1 MRTADIKKR
10 FLDHF
15 EQRGHTVVPSA
26 SLVSEDPTLLFTV
39 AGMVPFIPYLT
50 GQQTPP
56 YRRATSVQKCVR
68 TLDIEE
74 VGRTTRHGTFFQMNG
89 NFSFGDYFK
98 EGAIT
103 HAWDLITNP
112 RETGGFG
119 IDPDKIW
126 VTVYL
131 DDDDAAQL
139 WRKIAGLSPERIQRL
154 GKDENY
160 WDTGQPGPAGPCSEI
175 FFDRGAEFGPDGG
188 PIVDVAGDRFLEF
201 WNLVLMQYQ
210 RGPGPGKDYPIL
222 GDLPEKNIDTGMGM
236 ERIAYLLQDVANMY
250 EVDEVFPVLQRAA
263 ELSGRR
269 YGVDAQDDVRLR
281 VIADH
286 VRSGL
291 MLIGDGV
298 RPGNEGRGYVLR
310 RLLRRAVRSMRQLGY
325 ADPALPELLPVSRD
339 CMAPSYPELARD
351 FERISAY
358 AYAEEEAFRRT
369 LASGSTILDTALRSA
384 KSSGTPDL
392 SGQQAFALH
401 DTYGF
406 PIDLTVEIAQEAGL
420 GVDKVGFVRLMSEQR
435 DRAKADAAGR
445 RTGQADVSAYRSML
459 DSSGPSVFTG
469 YVEVAREATVVGL
482 FVDGVQVPVAGSGSE
497 VEIVLDYTPFYAEG
511 GGQLADEGLI
521 TADGASVTVLDVQ
534 TPMPGLAVHKSR
546 VESGELQVGSAVYA
560 AVDVARRRSISRA
573 HTATHL
579 VHTAIRNALGESAT
593 QAGSLNAPGRLRFD
607 FSTPSAVGPGVLGDV
622 EDEVN
627 AVLADD
633 LEVRAFLTTQEH
645 AREIGAMALFGEKYG
660 EEVRVVEV
668 GEYARELCG
677 GTHTTRSGQVG
688 MVKLLS
694 ESSIGSGVRRVD
706 ALVGLDA
713 FRFLAREHV
722 LVGQLTELLRVPAQE
737 VPDRVRQTVERLR
750 TAEKDLERLRA
761 GAARAGAAALAEQA
775 RDVAGVAFV
784 TATPDRLGAGDLRA
798 LAQDVRARLTAD
810 RPAAVLLASVS
821 EGRVA
826 LISATNAPARERG
839 VSAADLLNSA
849 AAAVDGRGG
858 GREDMAQGAGTD
870 PNGIPEAF
878 LRAERAIAA
887 AVARSHDG

>member
-26 SLVSEDPTLLFTV
+26 SLVSDDPNLLFTV

-56 YRRATSVQKCVR
+56 YLRATSVQKCVR

-74 VGRTTRHGTFFQMNG
+74 VGKTTRHGTFFQMNG

-98 EGAIT
+98 DGAIS
-103 HAWDLITNP
+103 HAWELITNS

-131 DDDDAAQL
+131 DDDEAAQL
-139 WRKIAGLSPERIQRL
+139 WQKIAGLAPERIQRL

-175 FFDRGAEFGPDGG
+175 FFDRGPDFGPDGG
-188 PIVDVAGDRFLEF
+188 PMIDTAGDRFLEF
-201 WNLVLMQYQ
+201 WNLVFMQYQ
-210 RGPGPGKDYPIL
+210 RGPGIGKDYPIL
-222 GDLPEKNIDTGMGM
+222 GELPEKNIDTGMGM
-236 ERIAYLLQDVANMY
+236 ERIAYLLQGVSNLY

-263 ELSGRR
+263 ELSGRP
-269 YGVDAQDDVRLR
+269 YGANRDDDVRLR

-310 RLLRRAVRSMRQLGY
+310 RLLRRAVRSMRLLGFD
-325 ADPALPELLPVSRD
+325 DPALPELLPVSRD
-339 CMAPSYPELARD
+339 CMSPSYPELATD
-351 FERISAY
+351 FERISSY

-369 LASGSTILDTALRSA
+369 LESGTQILDTAVASA
-384 KSSGTPDL
+384 KSSGEPVL
-392 SGQQAFALH
+392 SGAQAFALH

-406 PIDLTVEIAQEAGL
+406 PIDLTLEIAQEAGL
-420 GVDKVGFVRLMSEQR
+420 DVDRAGFTRLMNEQR

-445 RTGQADVSAYRSML
+445 RSGQVDVSAYRAVL
-459 DSSGPSVFTG
+459 DGQGPSVFTG
-469 YVEVAREATVVGL
+469 YVEVSREARVVGL
-482 FVDGVQVPVAGSGSE
+482 FVDGAQVSAAGAGAE
-497 VEIVLDYTPFYAEG
+497 VEIVLDATPFYAEA
-511 GGQLADEGLI
+511 GGQLADQGLI
-521 TADGASVTVLDVQ
+521 TLDGASVTVHDVQ
-534 TPMPGLAVHKSR
+534 SPMPGLVVHRGR
-546 VESGELQVGSAVYA
+546 VDSGELQVGSSAFA
-560 AVDVARRRSISRA
+560 AVDVGRRLSISRA

-579 VHTAIRNALGESAT
+579 IHTAIRRALGESAT

-607 FSTPSAVGPGVLGDV
+607 FSTPSAVPPRVLGDV
-622 EDEVN
+622 EEEVN

-668 GEYARELCG
+668 GDYARELCG
-677 GTHTTRSGQVG
+677 GTHTTRSAQVG

-694 ESSIGSGVRRVD
+694 ESSIGAGVRRVD

-722 LVGQLTELLRVPAQE
+722 LVGQLTELFRVPADE
-737 VPDRVRQTVERLR
+737 VPERVRQTVERLR
-750 TAEKDLERLRA
+750 VAEKELERLRGA
-761 GAARAGAAALAEQA
+761 AARAGAAALAEQA
-775 RDVAGVAFV
+775 HDVSGVSFV
-784 TATPDRLGAGDLRA
+784 AAAPPGLAAGDLRA
-798 LAQDVRARLTAD
+798 LAQDVRARLAAD

-821 EGRVA
+821 EGKVA
-826 LISATNAPARERG
+826 LISATNARARERG
-839 VSAADLLNSA
+839 VSAADLLGAA
-849 AAAVDGRGG
+849 AAAVGGRGG
-858 GREDMAQGAGTD
+858 GREDMAQGGGSD
-870 PNGIPEAF
+870 PTGIPEAF
-878 LRAERAIAA
+878 ARAEIAITAA
-887 AVARSHDG
+887 DPGP

>member
-15 EQRGHTVVPSA
+15 EHRGHTVVPSA
-26 SLVSEDPTLLFTV
+26 SLVSDDPNLLFTV

-56 YRRATSVQKCVR
+56 YPRATSVQKCVR
-68 TLDIEE
+68 TLDIDE
-74 VGRTTRHGTFFQMNG
+74 VGKTTRHGTFFQMNG

-103 HAWDLITNP
+103 HAWELITSS
-112 RETGGFG
+112 RDSGGFG

-131 DDDDAAQL
+131 DDDEAAQL
-139 WRKIAGLSPERIQRL
+139 WQKIAGLAPERIQRL

-175 FFDRGAEFGPDGG
+175 FFDRGADFGPDGG
-188 PIVDVAGDRFLEF
+188 PIVDTAGDRFLEF
-201 WNLVLMQYQ
+201 WNLVFMQYQ
-210 RGPGPGKDYPIL
+210 RGPGTGKDYPIL
-222 GDLPEKNIDTGMGM
+222 GELPEKNIDTGMGM
-236 ERIAYLLQDVANMY
+236 ERIAYLLQGVANMY

-263 ELSGRR
+263 ELSGRP
-269 YGVDAQDDVRLR
+269 YGANRDDDVRLR

-310 RLLRRAVRSMRQLGY
+310 RLLRRAVRSMRLLGFE
-325 ADPALPELLPVSRD
+325 DPALPELLPISRD
-339 CMAPSYPELARD
+339 CMSPSYPELGTD
-351 FERISAY
+351 FERISSY

-369 LASGSTILDTALRSA
+369 LVSGTQILDTAVASA
-384 KSSGTPDL
+384 KSSGEQVL
-392 SGQQAFALH
+392 SGAQAFALH

-406 PIDLTVEIAQEAGL
+406 PIDLTLEIAQEAGL
-420 GVDKVGFVRLMSEQR
+420 DVDQAGFTRLMNEQR

-445 RTGQADVSAYRSML
+445 RSGLADVSTYRAVL
-459 DSSGPSVFTG
+459 DSQGPSVFTG
-469 YVEVAREATVVGL
+469 YVEVSREARVVGL
-482 FVDGVQVPVAGSGSE
+482 FVDGTQVSAAGAGAEVQ
-497 VEIVLDYTPFYAEG
+497 IVLDATPFYAEA
-511 GGQLADEGLI
+511 GGQLADQGLL
-521 TADGASVTVLDVQ
+521 TLDGASVTVLDVQ
-534 TPMPGLAVHKSR
+534 APMPGLVVHRGR
-546 VESGELQVGSAVYA
+546 VDSGELQVGSSVLA
-560 AVDVARRRSISRA
+560 AVDVGRRLSISRA

-579 VHTAIRNALGESAT
+579 IHTAIRRALGESAT

-607 FSTPSAVGPGVLGDV
+607 FSTPSAVPPSVLGDV
-622 EDEVN
+622 EGEVN

-633 LEVRAFLTTQEH
+633 LEVRAFLTTQAH

-668 GEYARELCG
+668 GDYARELCG
-677 GTHTTRSGQVG
+677 GTHTARSAQVG

-694 ESSIGSGVRRVD
+694 ESSIGAGVRRID

-722 LVGQLTELLRVPAQE
+722 LVGQLTELFRVPADE

-750 TAEKDLERLRA
+750 VAEKELERLR
-761 GAARAGAAALAEQA
+761 GNAARAGAGSLAEQA
-775 RDVAGVAFV
+775 RDVSGVCFV
-784 TATPDRLGAGDLRA
+784 AAAPPGLAAGDLRA
-798 LAQDVRARLTAD
+798 LAQDVRGRLAED

-821 EGRVA
+821 EGKVA
-826 LISATNAPARERG
+826 LISATNARARERG
-839 VSAADLLNSA
+839 VLAADLLGA
-849 AAAVDGRGG
+849 AAPAVGGRGG
-858 GREDMAQGAGTD
+858 GRGDLAQGGGSD
-870 PNGIPEAF
+870 PSGIPEAF
-878 LRAERAIAA
+878 ARAEAAIRAAHTA
-887 AVARSHDG
+887 S